1 MKITIFVLVAIF
13 LFSCKNQE
21 AKPIDSQVLQTQVE
35 LGKELFEGKGNC
47 ISCHLVDQKVIGP
60 SLQEMS
66 KIYKTQNGNI
76 VDFLKNDA
84 APIIDPSQYE
94 IMKANFAITKEM
106 SDTELKALEAYIY
119 SY

>member
-1 MKITIFVLVAIF
+1 MKILVSVLAV
-13 LFSCKNQE
+13 LLLLSCKNQE
-21 AKPIDSQVLQTQVE
+21 AKPIESQVSQTPVE

-47 ISCHLVDQKVIGP
+47 VSCHLVDKKVIGP

-66 KIYKTQNGNI
+66 KIYKSQNGNI

-84 APIIDPSQYE
+84 TPIIDPSQYE

-106 SDTELKALEAYIY
+106 NDNELKALEAYIY